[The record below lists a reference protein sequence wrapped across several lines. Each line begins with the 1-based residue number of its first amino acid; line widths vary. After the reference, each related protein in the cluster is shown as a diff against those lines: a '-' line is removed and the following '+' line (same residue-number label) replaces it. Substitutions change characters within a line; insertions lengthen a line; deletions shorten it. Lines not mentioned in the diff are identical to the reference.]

1 MVEIT
6 TDWPKSRRIGEN
18 HDRTRTGLAEIATV
32 SATLPKMKYF
42 FGHPQLFD
50 CSGWWVVSLV
60 IFKAGR
66 DFGQLWNIT
75 LLLWNTI
82 IRSKFNIFLY
92 MYLVATLSWA
102 ASSGHF
108 SKSASPLQGN
118 IAYATPP
125 LNLVRSLVLSLS
137 GSFFGS
143 QPRLQIHCIGPA
155 NTLHRSCKYI

>member
-1 MVEIT
+1 MITNSWAQHKALVQIT
-6 TDWPKSRRIGEN
+6 TDWPKLRPAP
-18 HDRTRTGLAEIATV
+18 HGLAEIATV
-32 SATLPKMKYF
+32 STTLPKMRYF

-66 DFGQLWNIT
+66 DFGQLWNLT

-82 IRSKFNIFLY
+82 LRSKVNIFLH

-118 IAYATPP
+118 IVCATPP
-125 LNLVRSLVLSLS
+125 LNLVRSLVH
-137 GSFFGS
+137 SFS
-143 QPRLQIHCIGPA
+143 AATVECRRAAIM
-155 NTLHRSCKYI
+155 